1 MSVIDIK
8 AIEAAAAKE
17 LNDETSSAAKAK
29 LKAAL
34 KRVADAEQILANAK
48 RELDDARDQIAAGLV
63 RG

>member
-1 MSVIDIK
+1 MSAIDIK

-17 LNDETSSAAKAK
+17 LNDETSAAAKAK

-48 RELDDARDQIAAGLV
+48 RELEDARDQIAAGLV